1 MESTTPLPRK
11 YFVVV
16 THSPALQLELEALLS
31 SERYNSFGT
40 SQAKMFVEG
49 VALPSSAPKLM
60 EFISPHLDRIVP
72 PVIRHD
78 TQRILSTFE
87 SEWRAAQSDTRLNNT
102 SSKADEDRNDTRDSI
117 SNVTAKPHYPFT
129 EAWRLSNVN
138 GALIKDDV
146 EIVLTG
152 LEATLVKKMLHN
164 DDRVV
169 SKDDLIRSIG
179 REPEH
184 YRGLEMCLSRLQ
196 EKFKNASNGERLFR
210 AVRNRGYCLIQK
222 IVRGKSLT

>member
-1 MESTTPLPRK
+1 MESSTPLPRK

-78 TQRILSTFE
+78 TQRILSSFE
-87 SEWRAAQSDTRLNNT
+87 SEWRAAQSDT
-102 SSKADEDRNDTRDSI
+102 
-117 SNVTAKPHYPFT
+117 
-129 EAWRLSNVN
+129 
-138 GALIKDDV
+138 
-146 EIVLTG
+146 
-152 LEATLVKKMLHN
+152 
-164 DDRVV
+164 
-169 SKDDLIRSIG
+169 
-179 REPEH
+179 
-184 YRGLEMCLSRLQ
+184 
-196 EKFKNASNGERLFR
+196 
-210 AVRNRGYCLIQK
+210 
-222 IVRGKSLT
+222 

>member
-1 MESTTPLPRK
+1 MDSSTTLPRK

-16 THSPALQLELEALLS
+16 THNPALQLELEALLS
-31 SERYNSFGT
+31 SKRYNTYGT
-40 SQAKMFVEG
+40 SQAKMFFEG
-49 VALPSSAPKLM
+49 VAPPTSAPKLM
-60 EFISPHLDRIVP
+60 EFISPHVARMVP
-72 PVIRHD
+72 PVIKHD
-78 TQRILSTFE
+78 TQRILSTFK
-87 SEWRAAQSDTRLNNT
+87 SEWQAAQSVTKFTHFTSTVGNSREDTQEY
-102 SSKADEDRNDTRDSI
+102 APQ
-117 SNVTAKPHYPFT
+117 TAIPHTPLT
-129 EAWRLSNVN
+129 ETWRLSD
-138 GALIKDDV
+138 GSDALIKDDV

-152 LEATLVKKMLHN
+152 LEAALLKKMLHH

-222 IVRGKSLT
+222 IVRVKI

>member
-1 MESTTPLPRK
+1 MESSTNLPRK

-31 SERYNSFGT
+31 SKRYNSFGT

-49 VALPSSAPKLM
+49 VTPPSSAPKLM
-60 EFISPHLDRIVP
+60 EFIYPHVERMVS
-72 PVIRHD
+72 PVIKHD
-78 TQRILSTFE
+78 TQRILSTFN
-87 SEWRAAQSDTRLNNT
+87 SQWQAVQPTTQRINIT
-102 SSKADEDRNDTRDSI
+102 SIAEQAKDDAPDRSADET
-117 SNVTAKPHYPFT
+117 
-129 EAWRLSNVN
+129 WRLSNGN
-138 GALIKDDV
+138 GALIKDNI

-152 LEATLVKKMLHN
+152 LEAALLKKMLHH

>member
-1 MESTTPLPRK
+1 MESSTNLPRK

-31 SERYNSFGT
+31 SKRYNSFGT

-49 VALPSSAPKLM
+49 VTPPSSAPKLM
-60 EFISPHLDRIVP
+60 EFIYPHVERMVS
-72 PVIRHD
+72 PVIKHD
-78 TQRILSTFE
+78 TQRILSTFN
-87 SEWRAAQSDTRLNNT
+87 SQWQAVQPTTQRINIT
-102 SSKADEDRNDTRDSI
+102 SIAEQAKDDAPDRSADET
-117 SNVTAKPHYPFT
+117 
-129 EAWRLSNVN
+129 WRLSNGN
-138 GALIKDDV
+138 GALIKDDI

-152 LEATLVKKMLHN
+152 LEAALLKKMLHH

>member
-1 MESTTPLPRK
+1 
-11 YFVVV
+11 
-16 THSPALQLELEALLS
+16 
-31 SERYNSFGT
+31 
-40 SQAKMFVEG
+40 
-49 VALPSSAPKLM
+49 
-60 EFISPHLDRIVP
+60 
-72 PVIRHD
+72 
-78 TQRILSTFE
+78 
-87 SEWRAAQSDTRLNNT
+87 
-102 SSKADEDRNDTRDSI
+102 
-117 SNVTAKPHYPFT
+117 VTARPHYPYA

-152 LEATLVKKMLHN
+152 LEATLVKKMLHH

-196 EKFKNASNGERLFR
+196 EKFKTASNGERLFR

-222 IVRGKSLT
+222 IIRGKTLT

>member
-1 MESTTPLPRK
+1 MESSTPLPRK

-60 EFISPHLDRIVP
+60 EFISPHLDRFVP
-72 PVIRHD
+72 PVIKHD

-87 SEWRAAQSDTRLNNT
+87 SEWRAAQSETRFNNR
-102 SSKADEDRNDTRDSI
+102 SSLADEDRDDTRDSP
-117 SNVTAKPHYPFT
+117 SNVSTSPHYPYT

-152 LEATLVKKMLHN
+152 LEATLVKKMLHH

-222 IVRGKSLT
+222 IIRGKSLT

>member
-1 MESTTPLPRK
+1 MESSTNLPRK

-16 THSPALQLELEALLS
+16 THSPALQLELEALLLS
-31 SERYNSFGT
+31 KRYNSFGT

-49 VALPSSAPKLM
+49 VTPPSSAPKLM
-60 EFISPHLDRIVP
+60 EFIYPHVERMVS
-72 PVIRHD
+72 PVIKHD
-78 TQRILSTFE
+78 AQRVLSSFK
-87 SEWRAAQSDTRLNNT
+87 SEWQAAQSATQRNSTPFITDEAKDDT
-102 SSKADEDRNDTRDSI
+102 EDRI
-117 SNVTAKPHYPFT
+117 AYPTA
-129 EAWRLSNVN
+129 EAWRLSNGN
-138 GALIKDDV
+138 GALIKDDI

-152 LEATLVKKMLHN
+152 LEATLLKKMLHH